1 MKKRLIY
8 FLSKRHIRSAMA
20 EAWAKKLTVN
30 NVQFISGSWRTNQTP
45 PFVADA
51 LHEYAMEP
59 PASMPATPS
68 QALLNEADLIV
79 TIYDSSSELAPGFP
93 DELREKIMYW
103 DIKDPEQS
111 TEEPVKWAHYQEVCD
126 NIATS
131 VKGLEKVLI

>member
-8 FLSKRHIRSAMA
+8 FLSQKHIRSSMA
-20 EAWAKKLTVN
+20 EAWAKKLAIKDA
-30 NVQFISGSWRTNQTP
+30 QFISGSWCHKEIS

-59 PASMPATPS
+59 PATISVTPS
-68 QALLNEADLIV
+68 QQLLNEADLIV
-79 TIYDSSSELAPGFP
+79 TIYDSASELAPRFP
-93 DELREKIMYW
+93 AELTDKIMYW

-111 TEEPVKWAHYQEVCD
+111 TEELVKWAHYQEVCD

-131 VKGLEKVLI
+131 VKGLEKVLL